1 MSHGLSAVILAGGA
15 SRRLGRPKALLPFRG
30 QTVVDR
36 LIALYRP
43 HCDRVIVV
51 LGHTPETIRAGM
63 ARAGE
68 VEIAI
73 NPDPERGQLS
83 SLQCGL
89 ALAPGGVL
97 FTPVDYAAVE
107 AETVALLIRKMEAS
121 AAPMVAPSFH
131 GKHGHPV
138 LIREDVKRALLE
150 LPIDRAARDVINL
163 YRQEAE
169 YVEVEDAAIC
179 QDIDSLEDY
188 EQLMAAEAARG

>member
-30 QTVVDR
+30 ETVLDR

-89 ALAPGGVL
+89 ALVPGSAL

-107 AETVALLIRKMEAS
+107 AETVALLVRRMAAS
-121 AAPMVAPSFH
+121 GAAMVAPSFR
-131 GKHGHPV
+131 GNHGHPV
-138 LIREDVKRALLE
+138 SIREDVKLALME
-150 LPIDRAARDVINL
+150 LPAGGIARDVIHR
-163 YRQEAE
+163 YRDQAE

-179 QDIDSLEDY
+179 QDIDRLEDY
-188 EQLMAAEAARG
+188 EQLLAAEAARG

>member
-30 QTVVDR
+30 QTILDR

-43 HCDRVIVV
+43 HCERVIVV
-51 LGHTPETIRAGM
+51 LGHTPETILTGM
-63 ARAGE
+63 ARAAE

-89 ALAPGGVL
+89 ALAPANVL

-107 AETVALLIRKMEAS
+107 AETVALLIRRMEAS
-121 AAPMVAPSFH
+121 AAPLVAPSFH

-138 LIREDVKRALLE
+138 LIREEVKRALME
-150 LPIDRAARDVINL
+150 LPVDGAARDVIHR
-163 YRQEAE
+163 YRDQAE

-179 QDIDSLEDY
+179 QDIDRMEDY
-188 EQLMAAEAARG
+188 EQLLAAEAARG